1 MPDKG
6 WKSITIREEVFQEL
20 LKYWKNNIN
29 DYRKQG
35 ITSFSGF
42 VTKML
47 YTNLETTDGKEKN
60 I

>member
-20 LKYWKNNIN
+20 LECWQNNMS

-42 VTKML
+42 ITKLL
-47 YTNLETTDGKEKN
+47 YENLEIIGGKE
-60 I
+60 